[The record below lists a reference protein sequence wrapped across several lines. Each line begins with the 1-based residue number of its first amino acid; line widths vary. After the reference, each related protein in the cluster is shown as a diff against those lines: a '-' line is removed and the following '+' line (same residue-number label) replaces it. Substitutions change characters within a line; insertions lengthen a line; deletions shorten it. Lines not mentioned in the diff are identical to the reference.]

1 MIECSV
7 VLLYELEM
15 LVIEK
20 VLEQI
25 KTTKCRQDIFVNC
38 TPLTLGN
45 IRFTRDLK
53 KLMQQYKNISPMLY
67 ARPAALVK
75 M

>member
-7 VLLYELEM
+7 VFLYELEM

-25 KTTKCRQDIFVNC
+25 KATKCRQDIFVNC
-38 TPLTLGN
+38 TPLTLGKYP
-45 IRFTRDLK
+45 IYTRFEKINATIQK
-53 KLMQQYKNISPMLY
+53 YFSH
-67 ARPAALVK
+67 ALRTSSSACK